1 MKQIR
6 MGVSAVALATAATI
20 MAAAPVFSAQAA
32 SAPTEEYQ
40 RKAPA
45 NAPNIVL
52 VLLDDV
58 GFGAAG
64 TFGGPVA
71 TPALNE
77 LAQDGLRYNRF
88 HTTGICSPTRA
99 SLLTGRNPHLTG
111 IGSVMNSA
119 DSRPGYSGF
128 QRKDTATIAEVLR
141 QNGYS
146 TAAFGKWHQ
155 TPDWE
160 LSPSGPF
167 DRWPTGQGFEK
178 FYGFHGGETDQFEPS
193 LFDGTTP
200 VLRRPG
206 ENYHLTE
213 DLAERSIAWMRTIK
227 SVTPDKPFF
236 LYFSTGGIHAPIQV
250 PDSWKDRYRGKFD
263 QGWDK
268 LREEIFERQ
277 KKLGVIPADAKLTPR
292 PKELPAW
299 DSLTPEQQK
308 FSSRLM
314 EVYAAFL
321 EHTDAQ
327 VGRLVQELKDSGQF
341 DNTIFIY
348 IVGDNGASG
357 EGGLGGSLN
366 YMGSLVG
373 LPEPEE
379 AKLAGVER
387 FGGPDSYG
395 HISTAWAWATNTPFQ
410 WTKTIASH
418 LGATRNPL
426 VITWPERIRDKGG
439 LRSQFGHVNDIVPTL
454 LEAIGIEMPEKVNGV
469 PQKPISGT
477 SLAYTFDQPDAP
489 ERHRTQYFE
498 VFGHRSIYH
507 EGWMAS
513 AFHARYP
520 WQAFAMGNKRLEDD
534 TWELYDLRSDFSQ
547 ANDLA
552 SKYPERLAELQ
563 AVFLKEAEANQLL
576 PLAGQNLDKSAL
588 PDLSRGVTRATYRE
602 GAVGIPETAIP
613 KIFNRSWSLLAR
625 VEVKGEAE
633 GVIATLGGASA
644 GWSLFLNS
652 DRRPVFSYRAFE
664 APKVNL
670 VGTQPLPAGE
680 HNLRVDFDYASSGG
694 YGKGGK
700 LRLMV
705 NGEAV
710 ATGET
715 PFSPPAMFS
724 INETFDV
731 GIDTGS
737 AGGRY
742 PANAE
747 LGFPL
752 KNAKIGEVTIELR

>member
-1 MKQIR
+1 
-6 MGVSAVALATAATI
+6 
-20 MAAAPVFSAQAA
+20 
-32 SAPTEEYQ
+32 
-40 RKAPA
+40 
-45 NAPNIVL
+45 
-52 VLLDDV
+52 
-58 GFGAAG
+58 
-64 TFGGPVA
+64 
-71 TPALNE
+71 
-77 LAQDGLRYNRF
+77 
-88 HTTGICSPTRA
+88 
-99 SLLTGRNPHLTG
+99 
-111 IGSVMNSA
+111 
-119 DSRPGYSGF
+119 
-128 QRKDTATIAEVLR
+128 
-141 QNGYS
+141 
-146 TAAFGKWHQ
+146 
-155 TPDWE
+155 
-160 LSPSGPF
+160 
-167 DRWPTGQGFEK
+167 
-178 FYGFHGGETDQFEPS
+178 
-193 LFDGTTP
+193 
-200 VLRRPG
+200 
-206 ENYHLTE
+206 
-213 DLAERSIAWMRTIK
+213 
-227 SVTPDKPFF
+227 
-236 LYFSTGGIHAPIQV
+236 
-250 PDSWKDRYRGKFD
+250 
-263 QGWDK
+263 
-268 LREEIFERQ
+268 
-277 KKLGVIPADAKLTPR
+277 
-292 PKELPAW
+292 
-299 DSLTPEQQK
+299 
-308 FSSRLM
+308 
-314 EVYAAFL
+314 
-321 EHTDAQ
+321 
-327 VGRLVQELKDSGQF
+327 
-341 DNTIFIY
+341 
-348 IVGDNGASG
+348 
-357 EGGLGGSLN
+357 
-366 YMGSLVG
+366 
-373 LPEPEE
+373 
-379 AKLAGVER
+379 
-387 FGGPDSYG
+387 
-395 HISTAWAWATNTPFQ
+395 TNTPFQ

-552 SKYPERLAELQ
+552 SKYPEKLAELQ

-576 PLAGQNLDKSAL
+576 PLSGQNLDKSAL

-625 VEVKGEAE
+625 VEVKDEAE

-644 GWSLFLNS
+644 GWSLFLDS

-670 VGTQPLPAGE
+670 VGPQPLPAGE

-724 INETFDV
+724 
-731 GIDTGS
+731 
-737 AGGRY
+737 
-742 PANAE
+742 
-747 LGFPL
+747 
-752 KNAKIGEVTIELR
+752 